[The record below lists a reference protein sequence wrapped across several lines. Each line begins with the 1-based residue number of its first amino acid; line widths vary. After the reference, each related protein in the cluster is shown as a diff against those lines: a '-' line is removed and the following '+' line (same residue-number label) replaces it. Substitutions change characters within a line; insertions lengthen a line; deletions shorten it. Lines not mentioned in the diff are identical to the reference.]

1 MYNVC
6 ILWHVA
12 TKIKS
17 RFGGQGWGSFRGL
30 SLKIAILA
38 SLNCRIVTGPDVNW
52 TANKKI

>member
-30 SLKIAILA
+30 SLKIAILT

-52 TANKKI
+52 TAN